1 MKQTNYSESILLG
14 ICEKLQLSPSLYKQA
29 TERYE
34 TIAHTIQSDPVFKEI
49 ELKMYPQGSFRLK
62 TTVKP
67 LSEEEYD
74 IDFVVELPTNA
85 TMSPRQLY
93 DHIVRILRHDGKHT

>member
-34 TIAHTIQSDPVFKEI
+34 TIAHTIQSDPVF
-49 ELKMYPQGSFRLK
+49 
-62 TTVKP
+62 
-67 LSEEEYD
+67 
-74 IDFVVELPTNA
+74 
-85 TMSPRQLY
+85 
-93 DHIVRILRHDGKHT
+93 